1 MALTRRDLLQ
11 KLPAL
16 PLGAGLLWSGPAVA
30 QEHVRIAVGRFRGKL
45 SISGAGLRAK
55 GADGVQLS
63 SRDTVTLNASAG
75 GISLAGKV
83 LPYELL
89 RFVGDDALEV
99 KGHRYRK
106 FLEVHWR
113 EYQGRPELLVVHP
126 LPMESY
132 VAGIVSSELPHRWPY
147 EALKVQAICARTYAV
162 WQKYRRLHLP
172 YHLESSVLDQVYKG
186 AQREHEDAHRA
197 ARDTAGQLLV
207 FRRRPVRAYFH
218 STCGGHTESAAAGW
232 GTPLA
237 YLPGTKCPYCQ
248 RAPLYRWQAKLSAD
262 KLERAFRHLIGG
274 PVRSLEIVSRS
285 GTQRA
290 LKVKVR
296 GARKSRTIRGDKLRQ
311 LCGYNVLWSTW
322 FDRLDVVSGGLIASG
337 RGAGHGVGMCQW
349 GARGMAE
356 NGDSFE
362 RIVKHYY
369 PGATLQRMY

>member
-1 MALTRRDLLQ
+1 MTRRHLLQ
-11 KLPAL
+11 TLPML
-16 PLGAGLLWSGPAVA
+16 PVGAGLLWSAPALA
-30 QEHVRIAVGRFRGKL
+30 QQHVRIAVGRFRGKL
-45 SISGAGLRAK
+45 DISGAGLQAK
-55 GADGVQLS
+55 GADGVQLT
-63 SRDTVTLNASAG
+63 SRDRVVLSADAK

-89 RFVGDDALEV
+89 RFVGDDVLEV
-99 KGHRYRK
+99 KGHRYRR

-147 EALKVQAICARTYAV
+147 EALKVQALCARTYAV

-207 FRRRPVRAYFH
+207 YRRRPVRAYFH
-218 STCGGHTESAAAGW
+218 STCGGHTESAAEGW

-237 YLPGTKCPYCQ
+237 YLPGTSCRYCQ
-248 RAPLYRWQAKLSAD
+248 RAPLYRWEAKLNAE
-262 KLERAFRHLIGG
+262 KLERAFRDLIGG
-274 PVRSLEIVSRS
+274 PVKRLEIVSRS
-285 GTQRA
+285 ETQRA
-290 LKVKVR
+290 LKIKVHGR
-296 GARKSRTIRGDKLRQ
+296 HKSRTIRGDKLRQ
-311 LCGYNVLWSTW
+311 LCGYNALWSTW
-322 FDRLDVVSGGLIASG
+322 FDHLEVVSSGLVASG

-362 RIVKHYY
+362 RIVAHYY
-369 PGATLQRMY
+369 PGAALQRMY